1 MRSTHSS
8 GYPDYN
14 SIQKAKYETKTDIK
28 NKILETA
35 VVKTERDPLL
45 PPPALSSYTLSTGT
59 IRERRKSPSMPTQ
72 ENHSQQNIHSQHSHQ
87 GQMVM
92 QSDRSQSF
100 PGTRSDPSSFPQI
113 PISSEQRLSADSSSY
128 EIYTDND
135 SSTRAGRSQR
145 RARRQSRRR
154 RSNGRRN
161 GADNLHQYYNDR
173 ANRIFSGAQ
182 SEGESSLLDVPEEII
197 AVRRAALTV
206 FDPLTYTWLI
216 VSVGFS
222 LAMALGMSKW
232 VLLLPKLRFWVIL
245 LPCWLSH
252 FGLFICHIMSARAL
266 TRFVSEAS
274 DNRERQSSTDALDRT
289 EYLPLLQRS
298 LKFFLKTVFISIG
311 VFIFEILLYFL
322 IAKGTVSISKA
333 LTPLWLLVFGGIF
346 DGIICKNQH
355 ITRLFSWGLALT
367 FMILLVLRI
376 DHNNKF
382 DLGWRAI
389 IAPVIALLVISTGV
403 LTRIMY
409 GHQIGYF
416 RLTRYQRTAG
426 IFYAFGNLGSIIVLI
441 ILVEV
446 QLVRPID
453 IQMRL
458 FLVALS
464 SLTVSL
470 VGFGAFCVTRDEF
483 ERLLRH
489 GGQAAVLPKDLR
501 FEPSGWT
508 AVESRGIAHIPMFG
522 EVCYE
527 PLQAHE
533 KSCDVMMCC
542 SCYAYQEEDPPAL
555 LHSRSG
561 DHPYLHPQSS
571 FGMSRTMT
579 TTSSIEGRIT

>member
-1 MRSTHSS
+1 
-8 GYPDYN
+8 
-14 SIQKAKYETKTDIK
+14 
-28 NKILETA
+28 
-35 VVKTERDPLL
+35 
-45 PPPALSSYTLSTGT
+45 
-59 IRERRKSPSMPTQ
+59 
-72 ENHSQQNIHSQHSHQ
+72 
-87 GQMVM
+87 
-92 QSDRSQSF
+92 
-100 PGTRSDPSSFPQI
+100 
-113 PISSEQRLSADSSSY
+113 
-128 EIYTDND
+128 
-135 SSTRAGRSQR
+135 
-145 RARRQSRRR
+145 
-154 RSNGRRN
+154 
-161 GADNLHQYYNDR
+161 
-173 ANRIFSGAQ
+173 
-182 SEGESSLLDVPEEII
+182 
-197 AVRRAALTV
+197 
-206 FDPLTYTWLI
+206 
-216 VSVGFS
+216 
-222 LAMALGMSKW
+222 
-232 VLLLPKLRFWVIL
+232 
-245 LPCWLSH
+245 
-252 FGLFICHIMSARAL
+252 MSARAL

-522 EVCYE
+522 EVWYVCICLIYFKVKDSYFFSVLNLTFVNFNFSYE